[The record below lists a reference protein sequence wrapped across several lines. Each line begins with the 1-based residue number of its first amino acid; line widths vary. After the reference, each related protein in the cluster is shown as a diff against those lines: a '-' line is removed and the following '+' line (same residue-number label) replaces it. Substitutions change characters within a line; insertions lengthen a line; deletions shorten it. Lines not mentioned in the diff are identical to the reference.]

1 MNANSKNIISSNL
14 PNWQFVT
21 MMLVGVIFWSLAF
34 PCIKIGLHDLS
45 FVNLTIMRFFVVS
58 IVFITIILLQSKRF
72 SKLQKQDVI
81 PIFLLGIIGVMTYH
95 LGLNYGEQF
104 ISAGAAS
111 LIIATIPILILI
123 FSIIFLNEQINFK
136 KIFGISLALCGV
148 IVISIWGTE
157 DASIEIEY
165 IYAALAVLLAAI
177 MGAFYTIS
185 GKKLLKRYNG
195 LSLTAYAMLFGSL
208 GLIPFINKSLF
219 DEVAT
224 MSTTSW
230 IVIIF
235 LGVCS
240 TVIGYAIWYVALKM
254 KTASELSIYLYIIPV
269 FSTVFS
275 YFLFDDKITV
285 LYVLGGIL
293 VIVGLIIVN
302 TKNKIETQATSQ
314 FLKRK
319 QKD

>member
-1 MNANSKNIISSNL
+1 MNANSKNITSSNL

-21 MMLVGVIFWSLAF
+21 MMLVAVIFWSLAF
-34 PCIKIGLHDLS
+34 PCIKIGLHELS
-45 FVNLTIMRFFVVS
+45 FVNLTIMRFFVVN

-123 FSIIFLNEQINFK
+123 FAIIFLKEQISFK

-148 IVISIWGTE
+148 IVISIWGRE
-157 DASIEIEY
+157 DTSIEIEY
-165 IYAALAVLLAAI
+165 IYAALAVILAAI

-185 GKKLLKRYNG
+185 GKKLLQRYNG

-240 TVIGYAIWYVALKM
+240 TVIGYVIWYVALKM
-254 KTASELSIYLYIIPV
+254 KTASELSVYLYIIPV

-293 VIVGLIIVN
+293 VIVGLFIVN
-302 TKNKIETQATSQ
+302 TKNKIETQVTSK

>member
-1 MNANSKNIISSNL
+1 MNANSKNITSSNL

-34 PCIKIGLHDLS
+34 PCIKIGLHELS
-45 FVNLTIMRFFVVS
+45 FVNLTIMRFFVVN

-81 PIFLLGIIGVMTYH
+81 PIFLLGMIGVMTYH

-123 FSIIFLNEQINFK
+123 FAIIFLKEQINFK

-148 IVISIWGTE
+148 IVISIWGRENT
-157 DASIEIEY
+157 SIEIEY

-185 GKKLLKRYNG
+185 GKKLLQRYNG

-240 TVIGYAIWYVALKM
+240 TVIGYVIWYVALKM
-254 KTASELSIYLYIIPV
+254 KTASELSVYLYIIPV

-302 TKNKIETQATSQ
+302 TKNRIETQATSQ

>member
-1 MNANSKNIISSNL
+1 MNANSKNITSSNL

-45 FVNLTIMRFFVVS
+45 FVNLTIMRFFVVN

-123 FSIIFLNEQINFK
+123 FAIIFLKEQISFK

-185 GKKLLKRYNG
+185 GKKLLQRYNG

-240 TVIGYAIWYVALKM
+240 TVIGYVIWYVALKM
-254 KTASELSIYLYIIPV
+254 KTASELSVYLYIIPV

-302 TKNKIETQATSQ
+302 TKNRIETQATSQ

>member
-1 MNANSKNIISSNL
+1 MNANSKNITSSNL

-45 FVNLTIMRFFVVS
+45 FVNLTIMRFFVVN

-111 LIIATIPILILI
+111 LIIATIPILILT
-123 FSIIFLNEQINFK
+123 FSIIFLKEQISFK

-185 GKKLLKRYNG
+185 GKKLLQRYNG

-224 MSTTSW
+224 MSTTGW

-240 TVIGYAIWYVALKM
+240 TVIGYVIWYVALKM
-254 KTASELSIYLYIIPV
+254 KTASELSVYLYIIPV

-275 YFLFDDKITV
+275 YFLFDDKITF

>member
-1 MNANSKNIISSNL
+1 
-14 PNWQFVT
+14 
-21 MMLVGVIFWSLAF
+21 
-34 PCIKIGLHDLS
+34 
-45 FVNLTIMRFFVVS
+45 MRFFVVN

-123 FSIIFLNEQINFK
+123 FSIIFLKEQISFK

-165 IYAALAVLLAAI
+165 IYAALAVILAAI

-185 GKKLLKRYNG
+185 GKKLLQRYNG

-240 TVIGYAIWYVALKM
+240 TVIGYVIWYVALKM
-254 KTASELSIYLYIIPV
+254 KTASELSVYLYIIPV

-293 VIVGLIIVN
+293 VIVGLFIVN
-302 TKNKIETQATSQ
+302 TKNKIETQVTSK